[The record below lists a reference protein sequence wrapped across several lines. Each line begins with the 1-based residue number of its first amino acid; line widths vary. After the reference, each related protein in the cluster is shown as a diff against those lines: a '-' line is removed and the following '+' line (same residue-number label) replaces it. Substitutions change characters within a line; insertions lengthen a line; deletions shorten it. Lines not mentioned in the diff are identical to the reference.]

1 MSRRISRRKV
11 LQGGL
16 KSSLVVLGGSTQM
29 LPGSI
34 RALWARAAKVE
45 SAGGDTKVLS
55 GVERENLK
63 AAADEI
69 IPAVDDM
76 PAASEIGAVAYID
89 VVLADE
95 ADLRKQIQD
104 ALTKL
109 EHSSQARHNRFFAKL
124 GSAER
129 IKLLEDFEKKATEAS
144 LADGNPNLFAAL
156 RDMVYEAYYTN
167 PKIWPKIGYRFY
179 ATNEAGPDMKPFDES
194 ILANVRKMPK
204 FYREVP

>member
-55 GVERENLK
+55 RVERENLK

-69 IPAVDDM
+69 IPAADDM

-104 ALTKL
+104 ALTKI
-109 EHSSQARHNRFFAKL
+109 EHSSQARHNRFFAEL
-124 GSAER
+124 DSAER
-129 IKLLEDFEKKATEAS
+129 IKLLENFEKKATEAS
-144 LADGNPNLFAAL
+144 LADGNP
-156 RDMVYEAYYTN
+156 
-167 PKIWPKIGYRFY
+167 
-179 ATNEAGPDMKPFDES
+179 
-194 ILANVRKMPK
+194 
-204 FYREVP
+204 